1 MSDRLVHDGISRD
14 MVDAMRRI
22 ADMAEQRII
31 VGAVFGLALRGP
43 GRRYH
48 VNVAGSFVRDPT
60 FARGV
65 VAALDDELRVMV
77 QGRAEAA
84 TTMAGGL

>member
-1 MSDRLVHDGISRD
+1 MSSKLVHDEISRD
-14 MVDAMRRI
+14 LAAAMRKI
-22 ADMAEQRII
+22 ADMTEQRII

-48 VNVAGSFVRDPT
+48 VNVAGTLARDPT

-65 VAALDDELRVMV
+65 VASLDDELRDMV
-77 QGRAEAA
+77 QRGAEMAS
-84 TTMAGGL
+84 TMPGDL